1 MSAYRRICVLLLLLL
16 GGGVAWGQEASAP
29 PAEGTPQT
37 GQPQP
42 PAPAYGQDNP
52 APAISENPPISGL
65 DLPNLEPHAAPLS
78 YLQPG
83 AHVSESVDSNIANTL
98 GGSEAN
104 SITRAEGSLEL
115 QRLWSHYD
123 LSLDYLGGVGNYNG
137 RGGGIRQIQEL
148 GIYQKVN
155 WKRGELGV
163 RDAFSYLPEGT
174 FGSSYGSVSQN
185 GAGLGGVGVFFG
197 GSALG
202 SLGQVPRI
210 LNLTLVDAVE
220 TLSPKS
226 SITATAGYGF
236 AHYLQNDPTNGEPL
250 INSSQTTGQLGY
262 SRVLNAHDQVAII
275 YGYQNFNFST
285 NETFHSNVIQL
296 MWGHRISGRM
306 DFLAGVG
313 PQFTEIN
320 EQETILGGL
329 SLSTHDLIISAVGRA
344 RLRYQFT
351 RSSLY
356 ASYEHYLTSGAG
368 FFAGAKTDLAH
379 VEVNRPLSRVWNAF
393 ADIGYSHNSR
403 VTPANCTE
411 GSSSSCPGV
420 DAQTYQTY
428 FAGVGLQRHF
438 GRSFHAFASYQFNQL
453 VFDSSYCGTTTACNR
468 ISSRQVGTIGLD
480 WTPRPIRLD

>member
-1 MSAYRRICVLLLLLL
+1 MSVCRKICVLSVLFL
-16 GGGVAWGQEASAP
+16 GLCVAWGQDAPVPPTEGNPAS
-29 PAEGTPQT
+29 
-37 GQPQP
+37 GQPQQ

-52 APAISENPPISGL
+52 APAVSENPPISGL

-83 AHVSESVDSNIANTL
+83 AHVSESVDSNIANSL
-98 GGSEAN
+98 GGSEVN
-104 SITRAEGSLEL
+104 SITRVEGSLEL

-123 LSLDYLGGVGNYNG
+123 LSLDYLGGVGNYNASG
-137 RGGGIRQIQEL
+137 VGIRQIQEL
-148 GIYQKVN
+148 GVYQKVS

-210 LNLTLVDAVE
+210 LNLSLVDVVE

-236 AHYLQNDPTNGEPL
+236 AHYLQNDPTSGAPL
-250 INSSQTTGQLGY
+250 IGSSQITGQLGY
-262 SRVLNAHDQVAII
+262 SRVINAHDQVAFI
-275 YGYQNFNFST
+275 YGYQGFNFST
-285 NETFHSNVIQL
+285 NETFHSNVMQL

-320 EQETILGGL
+320 EQVSFLGL
-329 SLSTHDLIISAVGRA
+329 PFSTHDLIISAVGRA

-368 FFAGAKTDLAH
+368 FFAGAKTDLVH
-379 VEVNRPLSRVWNAF
+379 VEVNRPLNRVWNAF
-393 ADIGYSHNSR
+393 TDVGYSHNTR
-403 VTPANCTE
+403 VTPPTCTAAA
-411 GSSSSCPGV
+411 SSDCPGV
-420 DAQTYQTY
+420 NASTYQTS
-428 FAGVGLQRHF
+428 FIGVGLQRHF
-438 GRSFHAFASYQFNQL
+438 GRSFHAFASYQFNEL
-453 VFDSSYCGTTTACNR
+453 VFDSSYCGTTAACNR
-468 ISSRQVGTIGLD
+468 ISNREVGTIGVD